1 MKKNFIL
8 ITGASGFIG
17 SNLVKNLIKNDESNL
32 ILVDDFSNSSF
43 KELRFLLRNH
53 KSLLFFD
60 LDLKNFDNLNTLS
73 KYNIELIIHLASTT
87 NVAECIKDSLE
98 CYNNNLLSIV
108 NLLKFSKIKGI
119 KKFIFSSTA
128 AVYGNTTIS
137 KISETVKLNPISPYG
152 HSKAMC
158 EKIIEDFKKN
168 NKYFNYI
175 ILRFFNIIGK
185 RYRQKKKNYTNL
197 FDLIDYNLQNKII
210 IKVYGKD
217 LKTSDGTP
225 VRDYLHV
232 KNLSL
237 IIIRIIRNFS
247 KIKNNIYNIGSGE
260 GYTVKQVI
268 DCFAKEKKIK
278 KKRICFMLKR
288 EGDPNKSISNISK
301 ICKKIKYPSNIIKK
315 KDYLQ
320 KMIQDYLNNT

>member
-1 MKKNFIL
+1 
-8 ITGASGFIG
+8 
-17 SNLVKNLIKNDESNL
+17 
-32 ILVDDFSNSSF
+32 
-43 KELRFLLRNH
+43 
-53 KSLLFFD
+53 
-60 LDLKNFDNLNTLS
+60 
-73 KYNIELIIHLASTT
+73 
-87 NVAECIKDSLE
+87 
-98 CYNNNLLSIV
+98 
-108 NLLKFSKIKGI
+108 
-119 KKFIFSSTA
+119 
-128 AVYGNTTIS
+128 
-137 KISETVKLNPISPYG
+137 
-152 HSKAMC
+152 MC

-301 ICKKIKYPSNIIKK
+301 ICKKIKYTRNIIKK